1 MFYKHIKYSW
11 GILVCRIY
19 MLIFGCG
26 RLYEHLYLHAS
37 ESASAWASVSVIRYE
52 GSIKMRPHFWRNEL
66 FFFLLH
72 FLDVWLQFLQCNCN
86 RNQRHTFGV
95 FFPFFVIHSI
105 FFCRFFDRFWWKEKV
120 GCNIWLNVVG
130 RDVVAAAGVDVAA
143 VAFMLNNVLFMALT
157 ITAARHGL
165 LWPGLGFQ
173 WWLKWW
179 CSWYFS
185 WYLLYGMVL
194 MVVAFWATKSCC
206 QNVLCCK
213 YIYMY
218 R

>member
-19 MLIFGCG
+19 MLVFGCG
-26 RLYEHLYLHAS
+26 RLYEHLHLHAS

-52 GSIKMRPHFWRNEL
+52 GSIKMRPHFWRNEM
-66 FFFLLH
+66 FFFATVSWCLAAIFAMQLQQKPATYILS
-72 FLDVWLQFLQCNCN
+72 FL
-86 RNQRHTFGV
+86 
-95 FFPFFVIHSI
+95 PFFCYPFD
-105 FFCRFFDRFWWKEKV
+105 FFLPLFDRFWWKEKV

-130 RDVVAAAGVDVAA
+130 RVVVVAAAGVDVAA

>member
-1 MFYKHIKYSW
+1 MGHFSVPNIYAHIW
-11 GILVCRIY
+11 
-19 MLIFGCG
+19 M
-26 RLYEHLYLHAS
+26 
-37 ESASAWASVSVIRYE
+37 WSVIWTFALTCLRI
-52 GSIKMRPHFWRNEL
+52 GISMSIGIGHTIWRQHKNETSFL
-66 FFFLLH
+66 AKWAVFFLLH

-95 FFPFFVIHSI
+95 F
-105 FFCRFFDRFWWKEKV
+105 CRFCYSFDFFLPLFDRFWWKEKV

-130 RDVVAAAGVDVAA
+130 RVVVAAAGVDVAA

-213 YIYMY
+213 
-218 R
+218 

>member
-1 MFYKHIKYSW
+1 MGHFSVPNIYAHIWMWSVIW
-11 GILVCRIY
+11 TFALTCLRIGISMSIGIGHTIWRQHKNETSFLAKWAVFFCYIFL
-19 MLIFGCG
+19 MFGCNFCNATAT
-26 RLYEHLYLHAS
+26 ETSDIHS
-37 ESASAWASVSVIRYE
+37 E
-52 GSIKMRPHFWRNEL
+52 
-66 FFFLLH
+66 FFCRF
-72 FLDVWLQFLQCNCN
+72 
-86 RNQRHTFGV
+86 
-95 FFPFFVIHSI
+95 FFVIHSI

-165 LWPGLGFQ
+165 LWPGLGLQ